1 MGDTDSNVRN
11 YARGGRSFHHH
22 RFNIVREI
30 IDRDFDARGLSEF
43 LRDRLFKI
51 RHTDFAIFSFVQ
63 KDWELCERL
72 ISDPHGRLA
81 AGMLGLVANYIAANL
96 ESVARLYLF
105 NSTISGRLLSREVQE
120 LEPDSDLV
128 EPLDALSLFGI
139 RVGCAQNYAATDVVR
154 RQLEDRFPPR
164 TWGRQRLIYPLIH
177 CFVNRPSATSFETF
191 LSYLVTGREHNA
203 EKMALRLIL
212 SDEASRSI
220 PLAFRA
226 YVGLMAHPYD
236 ACEFVLDHVEFLIA
250 SGSPLSGPIRSFI
263 AETAAMLPGTRAE
276 DLAALLTLPTAWQPG
291 REVSAPLGGFD
302 LFVDESEAYRDC
314 CEISPKNVAAT
325 TPGATRPLAILVN
338 MRAEE
343 YPDPLQFQL
352 VTSQREVWFFVD
364 GGRLIGALLR
374 SMYMIDRA
382 DRDLEA
388 RDAIRLIRFLGY
400 ANSYVAAA
408 PSGMLALRRLDA
420 MGALGVDLDRVERET
435 GIAIGTERVFVD
447 RLWIVDLQWTLRRLE
462 EQGRVREW
470 LGHVRSSTRLK
481 PGYLTG
487 INWHWVDEIVG
498 TRRLKPFMSFDG
510 AYLFLLME
518 LETPTDP
525 QRLRLTL
532 EPLIAGQTYDQAV
545 AVIID
550 EFKGAAPAIVRRYMT
565 TQTML
570 ASGLAPNLVAAL
582 DQRVR
587 ALEACIRQFNYG
599 PLLTRDM
606 YDSEEKALTAQ
617 LLLTSVNAGKFEVP
631 WETYRKDALQ
641 MQNELYLSVASLR
654 AIGEDEPQ
662 QSSMIESLITFANGR
677 SETFRMRVRQ
687 QPTFALLIAVIDGY
701 MQHPAFGLEI
711 ILSGRF
717 RHNNL
722 LQELLS
728 AISGVTASTIPSVL
742 AWAQAELVKD
752 YKTATERA
760 LEDWCSVYMQ
770 SVRPSSPKGL
780 FDIVPSQRGMDILIG
795 KAVTANGLSE
805 IIDLVIGWLKD
816 TLRDQVVAASDRF
829 VEDVGRALAASFAI
843 VRSAQE
849 GPRFRPADVAKVHA
863 AVSDAVNRR
872 IDELRA
878 WFDGVD
884 AVAQKPIS
892 LYNLSLAAETL
903 FENLDTE
910 RAVVA
915 EVDQNVADLLFNPS
929 EVKIAFDLLREIY
942 YNAFR
947 FGTGPRV
954 ELRLS
959 RRDEGDVVYCSFVN
973 YVPGP
978 PTTTAEISDFP
989 GSQYLGRDDALFRE
1003 GDSGRAKTAASAA
1016 TLIGEDAT
1024 VRCIMVDDTFEI
1036 IVPIRRMTP
1045 EPVA

>member
-1 MGDTDSNVRN
+1 MADTNSNIRN

-22 RFNIVREI
+22 RFNIIREI
-30 IDRDFDARGLSEF
+30 IDGGFEAKGLSSF

-51 RHTDFAIFSFVQ
+51 RHTDFAIFSFGP

-72 ISDPHGRLA
+72 LSDPHGRLA
-81 AGMLGLVANYIAANL
+81 EGMLDLVVNYISANL
-96 ESVARLYLF
+96 ESVARLYCF
-105 NSTISGRLLSREVQE
+105 NSTISGRLLTREAQE

-139 RVGCAQNYAATDVVR
+139 RVGCAQNHAATDVVR

-226 YVGLMAHPYD
+226 YVGMMAHPYD

-250 SGSPLSGPIRSFI
+250 SGAPLSGTIRSFI
-263 AETAAMLPGTRAE
+263 DEVAAMLPGTRAE
-276 DLAALLTLPTAWQPG
+276 DLAALLNRPIVWQAS
-291 REVSAPLGGFD
+291 RDSSAPLGGFD
-302 LFVDESEAYRDC
+302 LANEESDAYREC
-314 CEISPKNVAAT
+314 CEIVPNKPFAIA
-325 TPGATRPLAILVN
+325 PGATRPFAILLN
-338 MRAEE
+338 MRGGE
-343 YPDPLQFQL
+343 YPDPLQFQI

-364 GGRLIGALLR
+364 GGRFIGALLR

-388 RDAIRLIRFLGY
+388 RDAIRLMRFLGY

-408 PSGMLALRRLDA
+408 PSGMLALRLLDV
-420 MGALGVDLDRVERET
+420 MGALGVDIDRIEREVSL
-435 GIAIGTERVFVD
+435 AIETERVFVD

-487 INWHWVDEIVG
+487 INWQWVDEIVN

-518 LETPTDP
+518 LETPVDP

-532 EPLIAGQTYDQAV
+532 EPLIAGKTYNQAV
-545 AVIID
+545 ALLID

-599 PLLTRDM
+599 PLLTEEM

-617 LLLTSVNAGKFEVP
+617 LLLTNVNSGKFEVP

-654 AIGEDEPQ
+654 SIREDEPQ

-677 SETFRMRVRQ
+677 NETFRMRVRQ
-687 QPTFALLIAVIDGY
+687 QPTFALLVAIIDGY

-728 AISGVTASTIPSVL
+728 AITGVTASSIPSVL
-742 AWAQAELVKD
+742 AWAQAELIMD
-752 YKTATERA
+752 YKTATELV
-760 LEDWCSVYMQ
+760 LEDWCSVNMQ
-770 SVRPSSPKGL
+770 SVRPSKPRGL
-780 FDIVPSQRGMDILIG
+780 FDIIPSQKEMDALIG
-795 KAVTANGLSE
+795 NALTIDGLSE
-805 IIDLVIGWLKD
+805 TIDLIIGWLKD
-816 TLRDQVVAASDRF
+816 KLRGQVAAASDRF
-829 VEDVGRALAASFAI
+829 VEDVGRDLAASFAT
-843 VRSAQE
+843 VKAAQE
-849 GPRFRPADVAKVHA
+849 GPRFRATDVSKVHA

-884 AVAQKPIS
+884 TVAQQPIS

-915 EVDQNVADLLFNPS
+915 HVDQDVAGLLFDPP

-947 FGTGPRV
+947 FGSGPRV
-954 ELRLS
+954 DLKVS
-959 RRDEGDVVYCSFVN
+959 RRDEGDVVSCSFAN
-973 YVPGP
+973 RVPGP
-978 PTTTAEISDFP
+978 PATTAQILDLP
-989 GSQYLGRDDALFRE
+989 GSRYQGRDDALFRE
-1003 GDSGRAKTAASAA
+1003 GNSGRAKTAASAA

-1024 VRCIMVDDTFEI
+1024 VRCIMEGDTYEI
-1036 IVPIRRMTP
+1036 IVPIRRMMP
-1045 EPVA
+1045 RHAA